1 MSSKALVGSKK
12 YGGRKTLNE
21 KLFYFNNEDNDD
33 DSEMMMASALWGYIT
48 ALHNF
53 YDKFNWWRW

>member
-33 DSEMMMASALWGYIT
+33 DSEMMMASAL
-48 ALHNF
+48 
-53 YDKFNWWRW
+53 